1 MNDFSLTRVSN
12 INHLKA
18 FIAGSSYPVMFLP
31 LFVFGQMHRIHPIDL
46 SNPNGVIRPLI
57 IENMLIVPALYFG
70 IWNMLFLW
78 ISNMYSK
85 HRFSSIVRYGLGGAT
100 LGFFFA
106 TYGLIVHEMPTE
118 LYKLPAN
125 LQFVAPISAALVM
138 SIIYILV
145 QRPLNILFGIEA
157 QDASKRYSANGES
170 LRSWGAKIVCAGIL
184 FSGLPLVGMLI
195 WSRYFPWQ
203 YTG

>member
-1 MNDFSLTRVSN
+1 MSDFSLTRVSS

-31 LFVFGQMHRIHPIDL
+31 LFVFGQMHRLHPIDL
-46 SNPNGVIRPLI
+46 TNPNGVIRPLI

-78 ISNMYSK
+78 ISSMYST
-85 HRFSSIVRYGLGGAT
+85 HRFSRIVRYGLGGAA

-118 LYKLPAN
+118 LYNLPADR
-125 LQFVAPISAALVM
+125 QFVAPIGAALVM
-138 SIIYILV
+138 SIIYMLV
-145 QRPLNILFGIEA
+145 QRPLNILFGVEVN
-157 QDASKRYSANGES
+157 DATERYSANGES
-170 LRSWGAKIVCAGIL
+170 LPSWGAKIICAGLL
-184 FSGLPLVGMLI
+184 FAGLPLIGMLI
-195 WSRYFPWQ
+195 WSSYFPWQ
-203 YTG
+203 YSG